1 MPSSSTIAVLVALGL
16 VAPATEP
23 ATEDAVPG
31 PPVEVLEP
39 EYREQ
44 LATVPEDAR
53 DVPKAREL
61 FAAGKQAAGADRWDD
76 AIRYFAEAYR
86 LSASPGQ
93 LYSLGRGHRELYFRN
108 GRDPVQLRLAL
119 LRFRQYLEASPT
131 GRNRANADKY
141 IEELEPYASV
151 LEGFD
156 DDPPITR
163 LMVYSPV
170 AHAEVVVDD
179 RDPMPAPVSIDVSP
193 GGHRVIVE
201 APGHHPSERSV
212 DVPEGATVPLEVGLR
227 ARAAEVT
234 IEGPAGADLY
244 VDGEARGVL
253 PVPEAFE
260 LDAGPHQFAVAK
272 RGRRPFVRELELERG
287 DAQTLSVNLPTTA
300 QRKLAIAGLA
310 IGGASFVS
318 AATFLGLALQ
328 AQSDARAVADERDS
342 MGVDMDRYTEEQRAW
357 SRRDAMRTGAIVSGA
372 VSLSAATVGVI
383 LLLSD
388 KPRLADRLRKPRRIQ
403 PDPGVGSLG
412 VRGSF

>member
-1 MPSSSTIAVLVALGL
+1 MPSSSTIAVVVALGL
-16 VAPATEP
+16 AGPAPVPTPDA
-23 ATEDAVPG
+23 AVPG
-31 PPVEVLEP
+31 PPVEALQP

-44 LATVPEDAR
+44 LATVPEGAR
-53 DVPKAREL
+53 DVPQAREL
-61 FAAGKQAAGADRWDD
+61 FAAGKQAASADRWDD

-93 LYSLGRGHRELYFRN
+93 LYSLGRGHRELYFRD

-131 GRNRANADKY
+131 GRNRANASKY

-163 LMVYSPV
+163 LMVYSPI
-170 AHAEVVVDD
+170 ARAEVTIDG

-193 GGHRVIVE
+193 GGHRVVVQ
-201 APGHHPSERSV
+201 ARGYHPSVRSV

-253 PVPEAFE
+253 PAPEAFE
-260 LDAGPHQFAVAK
+260 LDAGPHQLAVAK
-272 RGRRPFVRELELERG
+272 RGHRPFVHELELERG
-287 DAQTLSVNLPTTA
+287 DAQTVSVNLPTTP

-310 IGGASFVS
+310 IGGASLVS

-328 AQSDARAVADERDS
+328 AQSDARALADERNS
-342 MGVDMDRYTEEQRAW
+342 MGVDFDRYTEEQRAW
-357 SRRDAMRTGAIVSGA
+357 SRRDAMRTGAIVSGV

-388 KPRLADRLRKPRRIQ
+388 KPRLADRLRKPRRIE
-403 PDPGVGSLG
+403 PDAGVGSIG